1 MAAGYDSEV
10 EKRLKEFEQVVADI
24 GKMDFNCDRSTFCQS
39 FMRHVSGIREMILYL
54 TEQRLDLHKQQLEN
68 LKRKTAEFMALE
80 EYQRNQTVLQAKQ
93 ALQKELQA
101 QLNEYKDMIM
111 KLTEA
116 CTWITLS
123 TNEKIK
129 PSSSGMDLM
138 GRCILKE
145 SRKMVQGLPIYA
157 SRTEIVEA
165 LKNHQYIVL
174 KGETGSGKSTQVPQY
189 ILEGVSEK
197 SKLATLICTQPRKVA
212 AISLA
217 KRVALEQ
224 FEAVGKHVRYWVGMN
239 KVCGDET
246 KLVFMTDRML
256 LNYCL
261 ENPNLD
267 DVGCVII
274 DEAHERSVNIDLVLS
289 FVKTAAAKR
298 STLKVVVTSATIS
311 TKLFSEYFYNCPVF
325 EIPGRTFPVEVRYE
339 EQENTKDGGRED
351 TYIKQAAAK
360 AVQVHESEGT
370 GDILVFLTSPLEVEK
385 AIKHFHRVSKKASA
399 CTVLPLHGKL
409 QPDEQMRVFETVKDG
424 SRKIVFSTNVA
435 ETSVTIPG
443 IKFVIDTGRVKE
455 KMFDAKRGNSYLEV
469 KMVSKSSAIQRMGRA
484 GRTGPGICIRLYS
497 QGAYEKLDE
506 NTEPEIKKMHLASAV
521 LSLMALGIHDVKGF
535 DFIERPDDKALE
547 TSLDVLRM
555 IGAVDWGDSI
565 TTQGKKMAKL
575 PVDPRTAKIVLDGL
589 ERGCKD
595 KSVILAAAT
604 VFSSNIYIRFGSEED
619 KEKSDIGKLDFC
631 KEEGDLLT
639 IVDIFEKWNSKDGKR
654 EQNKWCVENFVN
666 AKSMRSIKELE
677 KEIKFALREVEPS
690 IKPDSRPIEEERTL
704 LKRLITSAFYDNI
717 AYFTGNS
724 RLGYWSPK
732 YSQRFQLHPSSV
744 VSALGMEPEFLV
756 FQDVLKTPTA
766 SYITGITPI
775 EEQFLEMLCPHPS
788 YKIELHSLL
797 NQRVFKKIISPVGS
811 AVMKDLIA
819 NRAEKKKV
827 LESEITKKGEF
838 PGLLEICS
846 EKRQFVIYATKL
858 MESKATKLLND
869 CVKEMQEKLTAE
881 TKEIQLGGNTIGYRI
896 LIGAGGEAL
905 RILEP
910 DEFSAIQIEIHE
922 QHIGVTEKCFEEIK
936 VEISEKLKNCA
947 MVKQKSIN
955 KKETSEQRNPFRWGM
970 VHFNN
975 TEDAQQAIKKLQF
988 STHGCQVIAKP
999 QFFAGRNL
1007 ENGSLVKVVVKW
1019 SRRWSQGFG
1028 FIVCKSYAA
1037 AQEIKSEIRWFCRSD
1052 KKNILKIFCRLIDKS
1067 IDNEKFRNSLQE
1079 DLGVSEYN
1087 NKVVNAFIEYRNE
1100 QHSAKEES
1108 IYEWRL
1114 RERLAGIPYE
1124 SIKIFP
1130 IKDKKAVIRRACIL
1144 FASFQDAEE
1153 AVRCLNGPGILGTQD
1168 CSAAIEL
1175 KKKFYCKEAIFPVI
1189 DKDLKALQHDS
1200 RGKDVEIKVEKS
1212 KSNNNCKIV
1221 TICGKDSLLYKML
1234 LCRLQSIVEGK
1245 VISNLVVP
1253 SFLYETLRSKISD
1266 METKIENAKVD
1277 YDRRTKQ
1284 LLLFGKPKACTVLE
1298 EDIKRLFQS
1307 VSENE
1312 TKIHLRGQGRA
1323 TGLMKALMQK
1333 YGNDLRGMIQDNEV
1347 IQLNIR
1353 RHEVM
1358 VVASDQTQQRINT
1371 MINEVDAKLH
1381 ADLGG
1386 LKSPGTQ
1393 NESIGYEDCCLC
1405 LCKADILR
1413 YALEVCGHLYCV
1425 ACVNDLLETSERNKS
1440 FPITCCSEGCS
1451 SSLVLRDIENLIKSG
1466 EQQGRLAEAALSNL
1480 VQTNPKLYSYC
1491 PTPDCPM
1498 VYKVSE
1504 PDNAKPFTCPKCFR
1518 KTCTACHNDAHV
1530 GFKSC
1535 TSWKEYN
1542 IFEYNDNSHVLEWA
1556 RGKNIRECPKC
1567 NNLIEENG
1575 GCMHVS
1581 CNCGAHICWRCMKTF
1596 SSSGDCYDHLGRC
1609 GGIFPGNMDP
1619 PVLHPE
1625 ALQAERG
1632 GQPRPFLEMRNTQG
1646 AAFQI
1651 AARNAVQNEMPRAER
1666 RAHRVP
1672 QYHIPE
1678 HGRIGVRDGLP
1689 QHQIPEHDRIRVR
1702 NVREN
1707 EMARAERQARGVPQ
1721 YHIPEHG

>member
-1 MAAGYDSEV
+1 MAADYDSEV
-10 EKRLKEFEQVVADI
+10 EKRLKEFEQAVTDI
-24 GKMDFNCDRSTFCQS
+24 GKMDFNCDRASFCEA
-39 FMRHVSGIREMILYL
+39 FMRHVSGIREMILWS

-68 LKRKTAEFMALE
+68 LKRKTAKFMALE
-80 EYQRNQTVLQAKQ
+80 EYERNQTVLQAKQ

-157 SRTEIVEA
+157 SRTEIVQA
-165 LKNHQYIVL
+165 LKNNQYIVL
-174 KGETGSGKSTQVPQY
+174 KGESGSGKSTQVPQY
-189 ILEGVSEK
+189 ILEGVSGQLTGK
-197 SKLATLICTQPRKVA
+197 IICTQPRKVA

-274 DEAHERSVNIDLVLS
+274 DEAHERSVNIDLVLG

-311 TKLFSEYFYNCPVF
+311 TKLFSEYFYNCLVF
-325 EIPGRTFPVEVRYE
+325 EIPGRTFPVEVKYE

-385 AIKHFHRVSKKASA
+385 AIEHFHRVSKKASA

-409 QPDEQMRVFETVKDG
+409 QPDEQMRVFETVKAG

-443 IKFVIDTGRVKE
+443 IKFVIDTGRIKE
-455 KMFDAKRGNSYLEV
+455 KMFDAKVGNRDLEV

-575 PVDPRTAKIVLDGL
+575 PIDPRTAKIVLDGL

-619 KEKSDIGKLDFC
+619 KEKSDIAKLDFC

-704 LKRLITSAFYDNI
+704 LKKLITSAFYDNI

-744 VSALGMEPEFLV
+744 VVALGMEPEFLV

-819 NRAEKKKV
+819 NRAEKKKM

-869 CVKEMQEKLTAE
+869 CVKKMQRKLTAE
-881 TKEIQLGGNTIGYRI
+881 TKEIQLGGNRIGYRI

-910 DEFSAIQIEIHE
+910 DEFSAIQIEI
-922 QHIGVTEKCFEEIK
+922 F
-936 VEISEKLKNCA
+936 SERGIADFTVKEARMMFIAKLHGLGL
-947 MVKQKSIN
+947 VKQKFIEGNSLI
-955 KKETSEQRNPFRWGM
+955 SGIYYFRTTQQA
-970 VHFNN
+970 H
-975 TEDAQQAIKKLQF
+975 QAIKELRLSF
-988 STHGCQVIAKP
+988 PDYQVVTK
-999 QFFAGRNL
+999 L
-1007 ENGSLVKVVVKW
+1007 ENALYVKVVVKW
-1019 SRRWSQGFG
+1019 YRKNSWMFRSG
-1028 FIVCKSYAA
+1028 FIVCNSHAA
-1037 AQEIKSEIRWFCRSD
+1037 AQEIQSKIRWFCRSD
-1052 KKNILKIFCRLIDKS
+1052 KKNILKISGRLIDKS

-1087 NKVVNAFIEYRNE
+1087 NKVVNAFIEYRKE
-1100 QHSAKEES
+1100 QHSAEEES
-1108 IYEWRL
+1108 IYERSL
-1114 RERLAGIPYE
+1114 QERLAGIPYE
-1124 SIKIFP
+1124 SIKILP

-1144 FASFQDAEE
+1144 FVSFQDAEE
-1153 AVRCLNGPGILGTQD
+1153 AVRCLNGPRILGTQD

-1200 RGKDVEIKVEKS
+1200 RGKDVKIKVENS

-1221 TICGKDSLLYKML
+1221 TICGKDSLPYKML
-1234 LCRLQSIVEGK
+1234 LSRLQSIVEGK

-1253 SFLYETLRSKISD
+1253 SFLYETLKSKISD
-1266 METKIENAKVD
+1266 LETKIGNAKVD

-1284 LLLFGKPKACTVLE
+1284 LLLFGKPKARTVLE
-1298 EDIKRLFQS
+1298 EDIKRLFKS

-1347 IQLNIR
+1347 IQDGSYGEWLTLKDKALAFDECYLLN
-1353 RHEVM
+1353 
-1358 VVASDQTQQRINT
+1358 
-1371 MINEVDAKLH
+1371 
-1381 ADLGG
+1381 
-1386 LKSPGTQ
+1386 
-1393 NESIGYEDCCLC
+1393 
-1405 LCKADILR
+1405 
-1413 YALEVCGHLYCV
+1413 
-1425 ACVNDLLETSERNKS
+1425 
-1440 FPITCCSEGCS
+1440 
-1451 SSLVLRDIENLIKSG
+1451 LVLFSFKTCSLRENL
-1466 EQQGRLAEAALSNL
+1466 
-1480 VQTNPKLYSYC
+1480 T
-1491 PTPDCPM
+1491 
-1498 VYKVSE
+1498 
-1504 PDNAKPFTCPKCFR
+1504 
-1518 KTCTACHNDAHV
+1518 
-1530 GFKSC
+1530 
-1535 TSWKEYN
+1535 
-1542 IFEYNDNSHVLEWA
+1542 VL
-1556 RGKNIRECPKC
+1556 
-1567 NNLIEENG
+1567 
-1575 GCMHVS
+1575 
-1581 CNCGAHICWRCMKTF
+1581 
-1596 SSSGDCYDHLGRC
+1596 
-1609 GGIFPGNMDP
+1609 
-1619 PVLHPE
+1619 
-1625 ALQAERG
+1625 
-1632 GQPRPFLEMRNTQG
+1632 
-1646 AAFQI
+1646 
-1651 AARNAVQNEMPRAER
+1651 
-1666 RAHRVP
+1666 
-1672 QYHIPE
+1672 
-1678 HGRIGVRDGLP
+1678 
-1689 QHQIPEHDRIRVR
+1689 
-1702 NVREN
+1702 
-1707 EMARAERQARGVPQ
+1707 
-1721 YHIPEHG
+1721 